1 MPATVHQTQ
10 NSFGKAA
17 HSIRVAGTMQT
28 ALSSR
33 NVMKLT
39 FSGGSERSVSCYW
52 KTFANGFDKIR
63 SRTAIAVNAMFAKI
77 VRIAVYRTGRRS
89 FLEILHP
96 NVFISGFF
104 PVRWSRTPYMSRIVK
119 GEGFFPCPPA

>member
-28 ALSSR
+28 
-33 NVMKLT
+33 
-39 FSGGSERSVSCYW
+39 ERSVSCFW

-96 NVFISGFF
+96 NVFISGF
-104 PVRWSRTPYMSRIVK
+104 SRFDGAGPLI
-119 GEGFFPCPPA
+119 